1 MAATGPR
8 RYAIWTLALGLL
20 FPVLARPDQ
29 SSDLRTVLQRIATGL
44 TDENPADALKPFD
57 RSFSGYDKLGDYFNG
72 LTASYQITN
81 EVNVV
86 DEQDSS
92 DQTTATVD
100 WTITLGDKTN
110 PGVQDS
116 RNRQIHVRMVREKKH
131 WKIVEF
137 SPIDLFDPQFH
148 SRSGNPPQ

>member
-8 RYAIWTLALGLL
+8 KYATWTLALGLL

-29 SSDLRTVLQRIATGL
+29 ASDLRTILQRIATGL

-57 RSFSGYDKLGDYFNG
+57 RSFSGYNKLSDYFNG

-116 RNRQIHVRMVREKKH
+116 RYRQIQVRMIREKKH
-131 WKIVEF
+131 WKIIEF